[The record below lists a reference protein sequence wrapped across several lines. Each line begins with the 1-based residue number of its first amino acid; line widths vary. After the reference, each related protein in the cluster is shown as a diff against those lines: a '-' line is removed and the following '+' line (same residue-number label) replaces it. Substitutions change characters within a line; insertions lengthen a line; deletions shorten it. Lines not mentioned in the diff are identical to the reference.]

1 MKLLEKY
8 DDWFVGHIAFP
19 ATNYVFNRR
28 GVMADY
34 RGLLHSEHYSEDEL
48 EQIQLRKLRHLL
60 RYAYRYVPYY
70 TNKFKELGLVP
81 DDVRRLEDVALLP
94 AISRQEVIQNSD
106 DLVDIRLRSSL
117 DVAKQSQHGPG
128 QPMPFGRF
136 RKQRLVRNTSS
147 GSTGAPVIFY
157 DDGSITAISWAFEMR
172 IRKWYGIDPG
182 AREARMARISV
193 DYMPNDAQVWMR
205 KRLWHQLMLPGVN
218 LADKEYAFCLE
229 KLKEFRP
236 RVLWG
241 FTSALAGLADYIQR
255 TGQDVRSCSPDLAIG
270 WAAPVYEHEE
280 KILKNVFHCAVTNI
294 YGAREVGHVAAWC
307 PHHTWHINQEH
318 MLVESNSNPRDGE
331 MGEII
336 VTPLDPSP
344 MPFIRYRLG
353 DLGRPASSR
362 CGCGRTLQ
370 VMEDFLGRTGEI
382 FVTKDGRM
390 IPPNF
395 WCRFFMVDGQS
406 KFVERFQV
414 VYRRSDYISIRI
426 VKREGYSERTEEDM
440 KRILR
445 KNFSADVHFDFEYVP
460 RIDPQIS
467 GKYQM
472 VVNETQTRLE
482 GDLHGCRTR

>member
-1 MKLLEKY
+1 MSMLEKL
-8 DDWFVGHIAFP
+8 DDWFVGRVSFP
-19 ATNYVFNRR
+19 LTNFLLNRKEILSN
-28 GVMADY
+28 Y
-34 RGLLHSEHYSEDEL
+34 RQLVQSEWYSQE
-48 EQIQLRKLRHLL
+48 QLRDLQIEKVKSALRHAN
-60 RYAYRYVPYY
+60 RFCPFY
-70 TNKFKELGLVP
+70 TARFKEIGLVP
-81 DDVRRLEDVALLP
+81 DDIRTLEDIKQIPPL
-94 AISRQEVIQNSD
+94 SRQDVINHCED
-106 DLVDIRLRSSL
+106 MVDVRCRPYLDAAAQSKRS
-117 DVAKQSQHGPG
+117 PG
-128 QPMPFGRF
+128 QPIPWGRF
-136 RKQRLVRNTSS
+136 RRQKLIKNTSS

-157 DDGSITAISWAFEMR
+157 DDGSVTAVSWAFELR
-172 IRKWYGIDPG
+172 LRHWYGIEPG

-193 DYMPNDAQVWMR
+193 DYMPNDLQIWTR

-218 LADKEYAFCLE
+218 LADKEYAFCLQ
-229 KLKEFRP
+229 KLREFRP

-241 FTSALAGLADYIQR
+241 FTSALAGLADYIRR
-255 TGQDVRSCSPDLAIG
+255 TGQDASSCSPELAIG

-280 KILKNVFHCAVTNI
+280 KALKEVFHCAVTNI

-307 PHHTWHINQEH
+307 PHHSWHINQEH
-318 MLVESNSNPRDGE
+318 MLVESNCNPRDGE

-336 VTPLDPSP
+336 VTPLDTSP

-353 DLGRPASSR
+353 DLGRPAPSR

-370 VMEDFLGRTGEI
+370 VIEDFLGRTGEI

-406 KFVERFQV
+406 QFVERFQV
-414 VYRRSDYISIRI
+414 IYRRPDYISIRI
-426 VKREGYSERTEEDM
+426 VKRQGYSERTEEDM

-445 KNFSADVHFDFEYVP
+445 KNFSPDVCFEFEYVS

-472 VVNETQTRLE
+472 VVNEVKTQPAGE
-482 GDLHGCRTR
+482 LHGCSAR